1 MRKGYFMQNIA
12 YSVKDVAGHQS
23 IMDIEDKDKKTLF
36 LNNLKTV
43 NGKNKYRR
51 FLGSPLRYAGGKSL
65 AVGTILEQIPKD
77 TKRVISPFIGGGSFE
92 IACSTYAGIEVIGFD
107 IFDILIN
114 YWQQQIKNPKK
125 LAKKLKNFQPTHA
138 GFKEVKEK
146 LKSHW
151 QNSELIDDSLELA
164 SYYYY
169 NHNTSYG
176 PGFLSWPSSVYMQEK
191 RYSTMVQKVAD
202 TKLENISVYQG
213 SFEHVIPKYKNDMLY
228 CDPPYYLEG
237 DSKMFKGIYP
247 QRNFP
252 IHHNG
257 FDHEKLRDLL
267 LEHKG
272 GFVLSYNDCTT
283 IRNWYKDFEFVEV
296 SWQYT
301 MGQGETRIG
310 SNRQKNGD
318 NHIKKSHEVLIIKR

>member
-1 MRKGYFMQNIA
+1 MQNIA

-43 NGKNKYRR
+43 NGKNQYIR
-51 FLGSPLRYAGGKSL
+51 FLYSPLRYAGGKSL

-176 PGFLSWPSSVYMQEK
+176 PGFLSWPSS
-191 RYSTMVQKVAD
+191 
-202 TKLENISVYQG
+202 
-213 SFEHVIPKYKNDMLY
+213 P
-228 CDPPYYLEG
+228 
-237 DSKMFKGIYP
+237 
-247 QRNFP
+247 
-252 IHHNG
+252 
-257 FDHEKLRDLL
+257 
-267 LEHKG
+267 
-272 GFVLSYNDCTT
+272 
-283 IRNWYKDFEFVEV
+283 
-296 SWQYT
+296 
-301 MGQGETRIG
+301 
-310 SNRQKNGD
+310 
-318 NHIKKSHEVLIIKR
+318 